1 MKTDSTHQKTFEQAA
16 KQTEEELRRR
26 LAVED
31 YNDPKYLPSEVLVS
45 FFKLRFGQAVRL
57 LDAIVSTLDGRIVGL
72 VERFFRARPGALRG
86 GDAAKE
92 DAVSSV
98 WEALSADNE
107 PVGQGFAEVRFLP
120 FVDRKL
126 KDFLRQA
133 RRQERNTTL
142 FSQMEPEQVDGEQVA
157 FENTVAADDEDQPES
172 EAERNALKARL
183 ERLMTTDLPEKQKL
197 AVYFRLEHGYE
208 WKRVAEL
215 LQCSI
220 PTARNHYKL
229 GKQRLLGE
237 LDDGLEND

>member
-1 MKTDSTHQKTFEQAA
+1 MKTDSTHQKTLEQAA
-16 KQTEEELRRR
+16 KQTEEELRQR
-26 LAVED
+26 LTIED
-31 YNDPKYLPSEVLVS
+31 YRDAKYLPSEVLVS
-45 FFKLRFGQAVRL
+45 FFKLRFGKATGLLAV
-57 LDAIVSTLDGRIVGL
+57 IVSTLNGRLVAM
-72 VERFFRARPGALRG
+72 VERFFMARPGALRG
-86 GDAAKE
+86 VDEAKQ

-98 WEALSADNE
+98 WEALSADEE
-107 PVGQGFAEVRFLP
+107 PAGQGFAEVRFLP

-142 FSQMEPEQVDGEQVA
+142 FSQLEPQQVDGEQVP
-157 FENTVAADDEDQPES
+157 FENTLAGDDEDQPES
-172 EAERNALKARL
+172 EAERKELKERL
-183 ERLMTTDLPEKQKL
+183 EKLMTRGLPEKQRI
-197 AVYFRLEHGYE
+197 AVSLRVVLGYE
-208 WKRVAEL
+208 WKKVAEL